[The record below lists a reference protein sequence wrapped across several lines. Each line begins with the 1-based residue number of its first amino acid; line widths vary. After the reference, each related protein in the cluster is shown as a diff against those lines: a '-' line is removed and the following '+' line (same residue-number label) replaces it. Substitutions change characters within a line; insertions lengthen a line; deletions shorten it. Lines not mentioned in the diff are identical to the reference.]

1 MIKKINTNETIYL
14 SKSIKI
20 YLSKFIHSRNCN
32 KLKINKLLT
41 KFLFKYKSMKLLI
54 LTFWLDS
61 KNKEKYVFVYTIKL
75 SKINY
80 VLPSGYGYIR

>member
-41 KFLFKYKSMKLLI
+41 KFLFKI
-54 LTFWLDS
+54 Q
-61 KNKEKYVFVYTIKL
+61 KYETVDF
-75 SKINY
+75 
-80 VLPSGYGYIR
+80 